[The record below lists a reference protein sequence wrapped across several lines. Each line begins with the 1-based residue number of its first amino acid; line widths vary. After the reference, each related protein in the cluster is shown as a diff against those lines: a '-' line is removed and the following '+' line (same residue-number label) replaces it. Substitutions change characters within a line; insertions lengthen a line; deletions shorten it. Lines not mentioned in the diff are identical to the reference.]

1 MKRITRDEAE
11 TLFLASNVV
20 SSNIEQDKDEMRI
33 HLTLSDDR
41 SFLVKYDLLD
51 HEKRY
56 FVLNS
61 QI

>member
-20 SSNIEQDKDEMRI
+20 SSNIEQDKNEMRI

-41 SFLVKYDLLD
+41 SFLVKYDFREREKSYFLD
-51 HEKRY
+51 DPK
-56 FVLNS
+56 V
-61 QI
+61 